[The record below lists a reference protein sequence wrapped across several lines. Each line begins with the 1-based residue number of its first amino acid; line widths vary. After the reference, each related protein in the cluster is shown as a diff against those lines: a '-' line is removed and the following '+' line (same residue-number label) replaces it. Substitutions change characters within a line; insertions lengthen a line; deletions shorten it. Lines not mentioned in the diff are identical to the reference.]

1 MERWALGKF
10 QNPWRGFLHGTAALA
25 AIVGAALLAERAAD
39 GRHLV
44 AGLIYAATMV
54 AMYTVSTLYH
64 SIGWQEKRKA
74 FMQRLDHSMIFLL
87 VAGSFTPFG
96 VVVLDGWIQKVLLIL
111 VWTIALVGIALKFLL
126 PRVGVKLSITLQ
138 HTMGWLSLV
147 ALPLVWQRIG
157 PGAVLLLLTG
167 GLMYS
172 VGTVVFA
179 MKRPKLAAR
188 VFSYHEL
195 FHVFVILG
203 SVFHFLAVWWY
214 VMPYPTA

>member
-10 QNPWRGFLHGTAALA
+10 QNPWRGFLHGAAALA
-25 AIVGAALLAERAAD
+25 AVIGAALLAERAAD
-39 GRHLV
+39 GRHLI
-44 AGLIYAATMV
+44 AGLIYAATLV

-96 VVVLDGWIQKVLLIL
+96 VVVLDGWLRIALLIL
-111 VWTIALVGIALKFLL
+111 VWTIAAVGIALKFAL

-147 ALPLVWQRIG
+147 AIPLVWQRVG
-157 PGAVLLLLTG
+157 PGAVWLLLAG

-179 MKRPKLAAR
+179 LKRPRLAAH

-203 SVFHFLAVWWY
+203 SLFHFLSVWWY
-214 VMPYPTA
+214 VMPYSSA

>member
-44 AGLIYAATMV
+44 AGLIYAASMV

-111 VWTIALVGIALKFLL
+111 VWTIALVGITLKFLL

-147 ALPLVWQRIG
+147 ALPLVWQRVG